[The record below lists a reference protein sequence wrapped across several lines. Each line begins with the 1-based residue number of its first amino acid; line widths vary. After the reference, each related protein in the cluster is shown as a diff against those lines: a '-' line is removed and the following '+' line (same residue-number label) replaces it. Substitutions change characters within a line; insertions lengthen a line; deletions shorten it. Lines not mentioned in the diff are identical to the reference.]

1 MIGSDI
7 ETARNFLIR
16 DQLVAIPT
24 ETVYGLAGNTLKEE
38 VLVKIFEVKNRPLF
52 DPLIV
57 HFAKKTDVKKYVKE
71 IPPLAEKLMDAFW
84 PGPLTILLPKRK
96 NIPDLVTSG
105 LPEVGVRVP
114 NHESTRIL
122 LNTLPFPLAAPSANP
137 FGYISPTSAQ
147 HVEKQ
152 LGQEIPYILDGG
164 STEVGVESTVI
175 RVTDNTIHILRA
187 GGVTDEM
194 LAPFS
199 NSITF
204 EEQSNSA
211 PASPGLI
218 SSHYA
223 PRKPFKVGQISELA
237 SKYEGVKLGILSFTQ
252 PHSCHLN
259 KILAPSQSLNEAA
272 KNIFAMLRE
281 LDESDCEM
289 VIGEFVPNQGL
300 GLAINDKLKRASK

>member
-24 ETVYGLAGNTLKEE
+24 ETVYGLAGNALKED
-38 VLVKIFEVKNRPLF
+38 VLIKIFEVKKRPLF

-57 HFAKKTDVKKYVKE
+57 HFGKKNDIKKYVKE

-105 LPEVGVRVP
+105 LSEVGVRVP
-114 NHESTRIL
+114 NHELTLLL

-152 LGQEIPYILDGG
+152 LGQEIPYILDGN
-164 STEVGVESTVI
+164 STEVGIESTVVRI
-175 RVTDNTIHILRA
+175 TNDNIHILRS
-187 GGVTDEM
+187 GGITLEM
-194 LAPFS
+194 LSAFS
-199 NSITF
+199 NNITS
-204 EEQSNSA
+204 ENHSSSS

-218 SSHYA
+218 ASHYA
-223 PRKPFKVGQISELA
+223 PRKTFKVGNLSELIA
-237 SKYEGVKLGILSFTQ
+237 KYDGVKVGVLSFCNPYT
-252 PHSCHLN
+252 CHTN
-259 KILAPSQSLNEAA
+259 KILSPSASVSEAA
-272 KNIFAMLRE
+272 KHLFAMMRE

-289 VIGEFVPNQGL
+289 VLGEFVPNEGL
-300 GLAINDKLKRASK
+300 GIAINDKLQRASK

>member
-7 ETARNFLIR
+7 ETARNFLMR

-24 ETVYGLAGNTLKEE
+24 ETVYGLAGNALKEE
-38 VLVKIFEVKNRPLF
+38 VLVKIFEVKKRPLF

-57 HFAKKTDVKKYVKE
+57 HFAKKADIKKYVKDV
-71 IPPLAEKLMDAFW
+71 PPLAEKLMDAFW

-105 LPEVGVRVP
+105 LSEVGVRVP
-114 NHESTRIL
+114 NHESTLLL

-137 FGYISPTSAQ
+137 FGYISPTSAL

-152 LGQEIPYILDGG
+152 LGHDIPYILDGDA
-164 STEVGVESTVI
+164 TEVGVESTVI
-175 RVTDNTIHILRA
+175 RVTESNIHILRA
-187 GGVTDEM
+187 GGITAEM
-194 LAPFS
+194 LAPYS
-199 NSITF
+199 SHITF

-223 PRKPFKVGQISELA
+223 PSKPFKIGQIPELS
-237 SKYEGVKLGILSFTQ
+237 SKYEGVKLGVLSFSD
-252 PHSCHLN
+252 PHTCHLN
-259 KILAPSQSLNEAA
+259 KILSPSQSLNEAA
-272 KNIFAMLRE
+272 KNLFAMMRE
-281 LDESDCEM
+281 LDESDCDL
-289 VIGEFVPNQGL
+289 VIGELVPHEGL
-300 GLAINDKLKRASK
+300 GIAINDKLKRASK